1 MVIGFVRIGTV
12 IIRIRRTNVGS
23 RDDVVPKAVQEH
35 GSPASGD
42 TLPPRTTKFV
52 PEHRPSMKEVRV
64 VVLQVFAC
72 KFRCLKVA

>member
-1 MVIGFVRIGTV
+1 MEVVELVIGFVRIGTV

-23 RDDVVPKAVQEH
+23 RDDVVTKAVQEH

-52 PEHRPSMKEVRV
+52 PEHLMRV
-64 VVLQVFAC
+64 CGFLMGI
-72 KFRCLKVA
+72 